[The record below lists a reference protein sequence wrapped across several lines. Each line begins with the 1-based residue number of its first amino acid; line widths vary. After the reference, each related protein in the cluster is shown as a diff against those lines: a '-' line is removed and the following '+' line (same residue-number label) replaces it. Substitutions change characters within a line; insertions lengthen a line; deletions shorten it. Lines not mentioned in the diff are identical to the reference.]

1 MKKYTGNPFST
12 IPKRIG
18 FTVGLGCLMMTV
30 ILPAPTDMTVFAW
43 HTAGIAMLL
52 AAWWA
57 TEVLPI
63 PITSLLPILLF
74 PAFGILTTGES
85 TAPYAAPIIFLLFGG
100 FIIATGLTKWNL
112 HRRLALKILSRIGTS
127 PQAII
132 AGFMGATA
140 LLSMWISNTASAIMM
155 MPIALSLASD
165 ITKTKEHEK
174 FLLCLILGIAYAAS
188 IGGLGTIIGTPPN
201 LLVVGY
207 MKQTYGIEISFLEWM
222 LLGIPV
228 VLIMITLT
236 WWMLTKWAYPF
247 DGKNIHLSQRIITDE
262 LDKMGKFTQPEK
274 RLTIV
279 FLLVAIAWIFRIPV
293 QQHFGIFLWLDD
305 AMIAIGG
312 AVMLFLIPSG
322 HAQQKTSALLDWES
336 ANKIPWGVLLLFGA
350 GLSLAAAI
358 EKTGLAGWLSNSLA
372 ALANLELFLIMLGLV
387 TLVIFLT
394 ELTSNT
400 ATTATLLP
408 ILGALAM
415 THGIEP
421 MLLIAPAALAASCAF
436 MLPIAT
442 APNAVV
448 YATGHVAIAQMAHA
462 GFKLNLIGI
471 AVLTG
476 ISYLIVPRL
485 FG

>member
-1 MKKYTGNPFST
+1 MKKYTGNPFFT
-12 IPKRIG
+12 LPKRIG
-18 FTVGLGCLMMTV
+18 FMLGLCFLLTT
-30 ILPAPTDMTVFAW
+30 IIWPAPTDMSTSAW

-52 AAWWA
+52 ATWWA

-74 PAFGILTTGES
+74 PAFGIMTTGES
-85 TAPYAAPIIFLLFGG
+85 TTSYAAPIIFLLLGG

-112 HRRLALKILSRIGTS
+112 HRRLALNILSRIGTN
-127 PQAII
+127 PAAII
-132 AGFMGATA
+132 AGFMGVTA
-140 LLSMWISNTASAIMM
+140 LISMWISNTASAIMM
-155 MPIALSLASD
+155 MPIALSLVTGIS
-165 ITKTKEHEK
+165 KTKDYDH
-174 FLLCLILGIAYAAS
+174 FLLCLMLGIAYAAS

-201 LLVVGY
+201 LLVVGF

-222 LLGIPV
+222 LLGIPIV
-228 VLIMITLT
+228 IVMVAMT
-236 WWMLTKWAYPF
+236 WWILTKRTYPF
-247 DGKNIHLSQRIITDE
+247 NTKDIHLSRGMIIDE
-262 LDKMGKFTQPEK
+262 LQKMGKLTQPEK
-274 RLTIV
+274 RLTFV
-279 FLLVAIAWIFRIPV
+279 FLLVATAWIIRIPI
-293 QQHFGIFLWLDD
+293 QQHANILLWLDD
-305 AMIAIGG
+305 AIIAIGG
-312 AVMLFLIPSG
+312 AVLMFVIPSG
-322 HAQQKTSALLDWES
+322 HAQEKASALLDWES

-358 EKTGLAGWLSNSLA
+358 EKTGLAGWLSNNLS
-372 ALANLELFLIMLGLV
+372 ALANLELIFIMLGLV
-387 TLVIFLT
+387 ALVIFLT

-400 ATTATLLP
+400 ATTAAFLP
-408 ILGALAM
+408 ILGALAT

-448 YATGHVAIAQMAHA
+448 YSTGYVTISQMAHA

-471 AVLTG
+471 PVVTVLA
-476 ISYLIVPRL
+476 YLIVPAL